1 MKARHLVAILGAC
14 LLVAACASSQLTT
27 TVPATAAP
35 GAGSSAAPAAVS
47 AAPSTGAAKPS
58 PSIAEAAPC
67 VKRALKFDPKT
78 LDLTGAWGGDDD
90 GIYYIRQIGKV
101 IWWSGMSG
109 AAGPADQ
116 LGRDWNNVATGTIK
130 YDLTIPVTWADVRA
144 ARSWA
149 PGPWSGRSRTMATGT
164 PACQGVRD
172 RQRVRW
178 QRVHPVLA
186 RLTSRRQPSAAS
198 SPSSSNV
205 PRIISTAPT
214 ADVPTRSRRC
224 A

>member
-1 MKARHLVAILGAC
+1 MKAQTSRRDPRSVPARRR
-14 LLVAACASSQLTT
+14 AARRAELTT
-27 TVPATAAP
+27 TVPATAGVTRGRRVRRSRPQARP
-35 GAGSSAAPAAVS
+35 LPARPAH
-47 AAPSTGAAKPS
+47 AKPS

-130 YDLTIPVTWADVRA
+130 DDLTIPVTWADVPRGQA
-144 ARSWA
+144 EGVGTMVWEVQDDGYGNARLVKQSATGSGFGGTEFIPCA
-149 PGPWSGRSRTMATGT
+149 PG
-164 PACQGVRD
+164 
-172 RQRVRW
+172 
-178 QRVHPVLA
+178 
-186 RLTSRRQPSAAS
+186 
-198 SPSSSNV
+198 
-205 PRIISTAPT
+205 
-214 ADVPTRSRRC
+214 
-224 A
+224 

>member
-1 MKARHLVAILGAC
+1 MKARYLVAILGAC

-27 TVPATAAP
+27 TVPATAAT
-35 GAGSSAAPAAVS
+35 GAGASGAPASAS

-130 YDLTIPVTWADVRA
+130 DDLTIPVTWADVPRGQA
-144 ARSWA
+144 DGVGTMVWEVQDDGYGNARLVKTS
-149 PGPWSGRSRTMATGT
+149 ATGSGFGGT
-164 PACQGVRD
+164 EFIPC
-172 RQRVRW
+172 
-178 QRVHPVLA
+178 
-186 RLTSRRQPSAAS
+186 
-198 SPSSSNV
+198 SPG
-205 PRIISTAPT
+205 
-214 ADVPTRSRRC
+214 
-224 A
+224 